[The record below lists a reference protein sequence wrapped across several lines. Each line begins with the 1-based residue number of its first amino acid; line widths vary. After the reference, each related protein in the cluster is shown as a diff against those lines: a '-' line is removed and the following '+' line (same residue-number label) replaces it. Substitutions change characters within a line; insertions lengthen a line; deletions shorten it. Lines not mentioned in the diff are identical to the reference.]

1 MLAPGSAALILIDY
15 QLPQVSTVESI
26 DRFMLINNVV
36 ALVKTDLDQ
45 FIPDRA
51 LQSEA
56 LVGKH

>member
-1 MLAPGSAALILIDY
+1 MLAPGSVALILIDY
-15 QLPQVSTVESI
+15 QPPQVSTVESI

-36 ALVKTDLDQ
+36 ALAKTDLDH

-51 LQSEA
+51 VQSEA